1 MQEEIS
7 KQIYC
12 NEWHFFSFQ
21 KTSTTQ
27 WHFGRY
33 SKRKKNPTWTSLNSS
48 YQQYKRP
55 QFRNPTTYTIYK
67 RLSKESLKHVVQES
81 SQSEALSLSWEHF
94 ILTQVK
100 GRGKGQYLTKI
111 LHLLQF
117 IKRFFSFSQRQITF
131 LYLHYRRAQL
141 MDADCLAT
149 PRPYNIY
156 GLILDKH

>member
-1 MQEEIS
+1 MAFF
-7 KQIYC
+7 
-12 NEWHFFSFQ
+12 FFSKDINYTMALWQIF
-21 KTSTTQ
+21 KTQ
-27 WHFGRY
+27 
-33 SKRKKNPTWTSLNSS
+33 KNPTWTSLNSS

-67 RLSKESLKHVVQES
+67 RLSKESLKHVVQKS
-81 SQSEALSLSWEHF
+81 SQSEALSLSGEHF

-117 IKRFFSFSQRQITF
+117 IKHFFSFSQRQITF

>member
-67 RLSKESLKHVVQES
+67 RLSKESLKHVVQKS
-81 SQSEALSLSWEHF
+81 SQSEALSLSGEHF

-117 IKRFFSFSQRQITF
+117 IKRFFFFFSKANHIFVLTLQEGSTDGCRLLSHPKTLQHLRSYT
-131 LYLHYRRAQL
+131 
-141 MDADCLAT
+141 
-149 PRPYNIY
+149 
-156 GLILDKH
+156 G